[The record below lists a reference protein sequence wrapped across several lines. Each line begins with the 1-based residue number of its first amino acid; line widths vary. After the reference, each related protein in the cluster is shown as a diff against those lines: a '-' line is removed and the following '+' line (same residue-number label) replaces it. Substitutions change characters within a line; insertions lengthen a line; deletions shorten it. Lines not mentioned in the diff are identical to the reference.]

1 MKLVFLPH
9 VREGITP
16 ASSAAARAQVPVTL
30 QLESAG
36 RPSRGITQV
45 MPLIGPG
52 DIVAI
57 EPRQILR
64 VTPAAGTLA
73 TPSPSFFQ
81 PSNSTLPTCPGPTVP
96 S

>member
-1 MKLVFLPH
+1 MQLVFLPH

-16 ASSAAARAQVPVTL
+16 ASSAAARAQVSVTL

-36 RPSRGITQV
+36 RSPRGITQV

-57 EPRQILR
+57 ELRQVLR
-64 VTPAAGTLA
+64 VTPAA
-73 TPSPSFFQ
+73 SR
-81 PSNSTLPTCPGPTVP
+81 
-96 S
+96 